1 MLSILS
7 SFLLSGARIGSDHPD
22 YVIVNESLI
31 TLLEI
36 LNTSKEVYVCLY
48 VILPLASL
56 TTAYPSAVLTVA
68 EQASVLLKKIVRS
81 LEESCLLYLGHWML
95 ALTKHGCISNDTHQ
109 QLLLAL
115 LNRLAKSSMPST
127 AKVSRFFDKN

>member
-22 YVIVNESLI
+22 YCIVNESLI

-56 TTAYPSAVLTVA
+56 TTAYPSAV
-68 EQASVLLKKIVRS
+68 
-81 LEESCLLYLGHWML
+81 
-95 ALTKHGCISNDTHQ
+95 
-109 QLLLAL
+109 
-115 LNRLAKSSMPST
+115 
-127 AKVSRFFDKN
+127 